1 MKKKILTW
9 IVSVL
14 FFIPCFM
21 VLTACGGSEEK
32 GFKILINNET
42 FTADENN
49 ELVLE
54 VGTEVSFSAVAIL
67 EDDSEKAIDTS
78 LLTIVDEDDI
88 IGTTPAEGTYEVTIT
103 YGNYPA
109 IVVTIVIQNS
119 GLAVPTATTASLTY
133 TGAEQ
138 TLALTGFDATK
149 MSITGNTGTNAD
161 DYTATVSL
169 LDKVNTKWADG
180 TTTDKTIAWTIAK
193 AQAVAPTH
201 TALSGTYD
209 PAKTLADYTLDD
221 NFVWVDN
228 TQTPTVVSNTF
239 EAKYNPDAD
248 NYLDAIVDITINIAK
263 AQAVAPAHTALSGT
277 YDPAKTLADYALNS
291 GFAWTDSTIVPEV
304 NTTVYTAVY
313 NPDADNYLGANVNI
327 TLNIAK
333 AQAVAP
339 THRVVTGT
347 YDPAKTLADFDL
359 EDGFVWASEALTVVP
374 QVSTTTANAIYNPD
388 ADNYLDGTAT
398 INISISPL
406 AIARPSLTE
415 DMTYTYNGEEQEVS
429 VEDFDDTKMS
439 ITGNK
444 ATDASNEITAVVT
457 ITDSNYVFEGGV
469 ATFNLVWAIN
479 PKTPVL
485 TLNRS
490 LEKEFDGLAIN
501 NPRYSVS
508 EDVVVS
514 YKFEGFDGENWQEIA
529 REEISQVGLY
539 RITIETEA
547 VQNYAKATLTE
558 EFAIYYDM
566 AKLYV
571 DTASEYSGY
580 EYTGNAITPEV
591 VVVIGQDDQDE
602 PIMLPSSMYS
612 VQYKNNINYLED
624 SLYEVIG
631 DGVLC
636 RGTQTGYFHIFP
648 ANMFSSIQVNDATL
662 EINPEEEYPSSTVD
676 LTEVPTSDMAVK
688 LNIAQLYN
696 NHGGEFSYI
705 AYDNDQKPLV
715 CETLIADNLEFS
727 VPKETT
733 NVTII
738 HYKDGSSYHVFWLGI
753 YASSQENR
761 DYNFEYFYAQNL
773 DIDTTHKTILAVPGF
788 DGDIL
793 DAIETAVAENPQY
806 NLNGW
811 LRDGNYTLSTVT
823 QESDTIVFTFA
834 SEDKSDITVVY
845 DIVTAPVTNYS
856 YLSVYGSESY
866 SFELDGYSNQIRI
879 KVGSTGNIVAQL
891 KTILG
896 NTENYDVNETYA
908 NGYAVDVNSIALSNN
923 IITIT
928 LTNADPNADDIVLSY
943 EVIDETLVAT
953 TYIGHIENDAVF
965 NEKGIEFDIYD
976 QTITL
981 KPGFSGD
988 LASYITTNIQTF
1000 YLNSTWNHEQGTEI
1014 YPYTLLSASSEEGSK
1029 IRFTVEYQP
1038 DTKPALEYYFD
1049 FVVIDKTDGYCAL
1062 ESFTHTNM
1070 QGEQKVLNFDS
1081 NKYIEITETVS
1092 IADSFYLSFGD
1103 EGGITN
1109 WEVKKGEET
1118 VLNYTALKNMYGY
1131 DPYYVRLEGLTG
1143 TGVYTIIMYRGELTD
1158 TYTIEIKNYNDAP
1171 YFMFT
1176 YNEKDYVF
1184 SMDMSGNI
1192 QFVLN
1197 METESPEY
1205 LYTYLGEIAEDATTM
1220 NIAVRSLVQTGYDQ
1234 DKVLIGDFDN
1244 VTLKVL
1250 TDSEGRKYSLMYGE
1264 FDGMLMPI
1272 YFYHYEKEVVE
1283 GEDFTLK
1290 FANQDL
1296 IISKTPVKGED
1307 EQYYCGDFMYIPAD
1321 GESPEMLVGQ
1331 ITKSQLDYIDGDT
1344 TAEVSVSVAAFSDV
1358 IVINMNTYDFV
1369 MGCGNQSGTYS
1380 TPVTTEADATYL
1392 MFGISD
1398 MEQSYM
1404 KIVIV
1409 QIVDDIIEEPT
1420 E

>member
-1 MKKKILTW
+1 MDSFCFILYSLLYGTYC
-9 IVSVL
+9 L
-14 FFIPCFM
+14 R
-21 VLTACGGSEEK
+21 GGEEK
-32 GFKILINNET
+32 GFKVLINNTT

-67 EDDSEKAIDTS
+67 DDDSEKAIDNS
-78 LLTIVDEDDI
+78 SLTIVDEDNI

-109 IVVTIVIQNS
+109 IVVTVVIQNS

-161 DYTATVSL
+161 NYTATVSL

-277 YDPAKTLADYALNS
+277 YNPAKTLADYALNS
-291 GFAWTDSTIVPEV
+291 GFAWTNSTIVPEV
-304 NTTVYTAVY
+304 NTTVYAAVY
-313 NPDADNYLGANVNI
+313 NPDADNYLGATVNI

-359 EDGFVWASEALTVVP
+359 EDGFVWTSESLTVVP

-444 ATDASNEITAVVT
+444 ATNASNEITAVVT

-485 TLNRS
+485 TINKS

-529 REEISQVGLY
+529 REEISQVGHY

-558 EFAIYYDM
+558 EFVIYYNM
-566 AKLYV
+566 AKLFV
-571 DTASEYSGY
+571 NTTAEYSGY

-591 VVVIGQDDQDE
+591 VVVIGQDDQGE

-631 DGVLC
+631 DGLLC

-662 EINPEEEYPSSTVD
+662 EINPEEEYPSSTVN
-676 LTEVPTSDMAVK
+676 LTQAPTSDMAVK

-705 AYDNDQKPLV
+705 AYDNDNRPLV

-738 HYKDGSSYHVFWLGI
+738 HYKDGSSYHVFWLSI
-753 YASSQENR
+753 YADSQENR
-761 DYNFEYFYAQNL
+761 DYNFEYFYAPNL
-773 DIDTTHKTILAVPGF
+773 NIDTTHNTILALPEFEGEV
-788 DGDIL
+788 L
-793 DAIETAVAENPQY
+793 DAIETAVEAAEPEY
-806 NLNGW
+806 DLNWW
-811 LRDGNYTLSTVT
+811 LEEYTLSTVT
-823 QESDTIVFTFA
+823 QEDDTIVFTFV
-834 SEDKSDITVVY
+834 SEGKSDITVVY
-845 DIVTAPVTNYS
+845 NIITAPVTNYS
-856 YLSVYGSESY
+856 YLDIYGYENYNISI
-866 SFELDGYSNQIRI
+866 DGSNNEIFIR
-879 KVGSTGNIVAQL
+879 VGSTENIVAQL

-896 NTENYDVNETYA
+896 NTDNYNVDDTYA
-908 NGYAVDVNSIALSNN
+908 NGYAVDVDSIALSNN
-923 IITIT
+923 VITIT
-928 LTNADPNADDIVLSY
+928 LTKADADNIVLSY

-953 TYIGHIENDAVF
+953 TYIGHIENEYDIF
-965 NEKGIEFDIYD
+965 YEKGVEFDIND

-981 KPGFSGD
+981 KPGFSED
-988 LASYITTNIQTF
+988 IVSYITTNLQSF
-1000 YLNSTWNHEQGTEI
+1000 YLNSTYSVELQEE
-1014 YPYTLLSASSEEGSK
+1014 YCPYELLSVAAIEEGSK
-1029 IRFTVEYQP
+1029 IRFTVKYQP
-1038 DTKPALEYYFD
+1038 NPTNTETVFEYHFD

-1062 ESFTHTNM
+1062 ESFVHNNM
-1070 QGEQKVLNFDS
+1070 NGEQTVLNFDS

-1092 IADSFYLSFGD
+1092 MADSFYISFGD

-1109 WEVKKGEET
+1109 WEVKKGGET
-1118 VLNYTALKNMYGY
+1118 VLNCTDGNN
-1131 DPYYVRLEGLTG
+1131 PYYVRLEGLPG
-1143 TGVYTIIMYRGELTD
+1143 TGAYTIIMYRGELTD
-1158 TYTIEIKNYNDAP
+1158 TYTIDIKYYNDAP

-1184 SMDMSGNI
+1184 SMDMSGDI

-1205 LYTYLGEIAEDATTM
+1205 LYTYLGEIAEGATTM

-1234 DKVLIGDFDN
+1234 DKVLIDDFSN

-1296 IISKTPVKGED
+1296 IISKTPVEGED
-1307 EQYYCGDFMYIPAD
+1307 GQFYCGDFMYIPSD
-1321 GESPEMLVGQ
+1321 GESPEMLLGQ

-1344 TAEVSVSVAAFSDV
+1344 TAEVSVSIASLSDV
-1358 IVINMNTYDFV
+1358 FVINMNTFDFV

-1380 TPVTTEADATYL
+1380 APVMTTEAEGGTTVTYL

-1398 MEQSYM
+1398 MEESYM
-1404 KIVIV
+1404 RIVMV

>member
-1 MKKKILTW
+1 MDSFCFILYSLLYGTYC
-9 IVSVL
+9 L
-14 FFIPCFM
+14 R
-21 VLTACGGSEEK
+21 GGEEK
-32 GFKILINNET
+32 GFKVLINNTT

-67 EDDSEKAIDTS
+67 DDDSEKAIDNS
-78 LLTIVDEDDI
+78 SLTIVDEDNI

-109 IVVTIVIQNS
+109 IVVTVVIQNS

-161 DYTATVSL
+161 NYTATVSL

-263 AQAVAPAHTALSGT
+263 AQAVAP
-277 YDPAKTLADYALNS
+277 
-291 GFAWTDSTIVPEV
+291 
-304 NTTVYTAVY
+304 
-313 NPDADNYLGANVNI
+313 
-327 TLNIAK
+327 
-333 AQAVAP
+333 

-359 EDGFVWASEALTVVP
+359 EDGFVWTSEALTVVP

-429 VEDFDDTKMS
+429 VEDFDGTKMS

-444 ATDASNEITAVVT
+444 ATNASDEITAVVT

-485 TLNRS
+485 TINKS

-529 REEISQVGLY
+529 REEISQVGHY

-558 EFAIYYDM
+558 EFVIYYNM
-566 AKLYV
+566 AKLFV
-571 DTASEYSGY
+571 NTTAEYSGY

-591 VVVIGQDDQDE
+591 VVGIGPNEQGDVTL
-602 PIMLPSSMYS
+602 LPSSMYS

-636 RGTQTGYFHIFP
+636 RGTQTGYFHIYP

-662 EINPEEEYPSSTVD
+662 EINLEEEYPSSTVN
-676 LTEVPTSDMAVK
+676 LTQAPTSDMTVK

-715 CETLIADNLEFS
+715 CETLIAENLEFT

-733 NVTII
+733 NVTIV
-738 HYKDGSSYHVFWLGI
+738 HYKDGSSYHVFWLSI
-753 YASSQENR
+753 YAGSQENR
-761 DYNFEYFYAQNL
+761 DYNFEYFYAPNL
-773 DIDTTHKTILAVPGF
+773 NIDTTHKTILALPKF
-788 DGDIL
+788 EGDIL
-793 DAIETAVAENPQY
+793 DTIETAVEAAEPEY
-806 NLNGW
+806 RLNWW
-811 LRDGNYTLSTVT
+811 LEEYTLSTVT
-823 QESDTIVFTFA
+823 QEDDTIVFTFV
-834 SEDKSDITVVY
+834 SEGKSDITVVY
-845 DIVTAPVTNYS
+845 NIITAPVTNYS
-856 YLSVYGSESY
+856 YLDIYGYENYNISI
-866 SFELDGYSNQIRI
+866 DGSNNEIFIR
-879 KVGSTGNIVAQL
+879 VGSTENIVAQL

-896 NTENYDVNETYA
+896 NTDNYNVDDTYA

-923 IITIT
+923 VITIT
-928 LTNADPNADDIVLSY
+928 LTNADPDADDIVLSY

-953 TYIGHIENDAVF
+953 TYISYIENEYDIF
-965 NEKGIEFDIYD
+965 NEQGVEFDYYD

-988 LASYITTNIQTF
+988 IASYITTNLQSFI
-1000 YLNSTWNHEQGTEI
+1000 LNSIWITELQEDY
-1014 YPYTLLSASSEEGSK
+1014 YPYELLSVAAIEEGSK
-1029 IRFTVEYQP
+1029 VRFTVKYQP
-1038 DTKPALEYYFD
+1038 DPTDTETVFNYHFD

-1062 ESFTHTNM
+1062 ESFVHNNM
-1070 QGEQKVLNFDS
+1070 HGEQTVLNFDS

-1092 IADSFYLSFGD
+1092 MADSFYLSFGD

-1109 WEVKKGEET
+1109 WEVKKGGVT
-1118 VLNYTALKNMYGY
+1118 VLNCTDGNN
-1131 DPYYVRLEGLTG
+1131 PYYVRLEGLTG
-1143 TGVYTIIMYRGELTD
+1143 AGVYTIIMYRGELTD
-1158 TYTIEIKNYNDAP
+1158 TYTIDIKNYNDAP

-1234 DKVLIGDFDN
+1234 DKVLIQDFSN

-1321 GESPEMLVGQ
+1321 GESPEMLLGQ

-1344 TAEVSVSVAAFSDV
+1344 TAEVSVSIASLSDV
-1358 IVINMNTYDFV
+1358 FVINMNTFDFV
-1369 MGCGNQSGTYS
+1369 MGCGNQSDTYS
-1380 TPVTTEADATYL
+1380 APVMTTEAEGGTTVTYL

-1398 MEQSYM
+1398 MEESYM
-1404 KIVIV
+1404 RIVMV